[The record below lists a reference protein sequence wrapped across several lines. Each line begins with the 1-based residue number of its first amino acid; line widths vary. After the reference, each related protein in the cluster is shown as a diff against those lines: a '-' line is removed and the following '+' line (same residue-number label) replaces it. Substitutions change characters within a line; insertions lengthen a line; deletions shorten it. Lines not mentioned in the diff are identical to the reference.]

1 MSEAWLR
8 ATSLKVLGWVEYA
21 YDTSEPE
28 GDVGK
33 EEQEEVKKGT
43 YKFSLLSFV
52 MFNLIFFRKR
62 ANPSKKERERKWRK
76 ENGRLVLPIS
86 SSQKRRMSC
95 PVGIYIK
102 YSY

>member
-1 MSEAWLR
+1 MSDM
-8 ATSLKVLGWVEYA
+8 SV
-21 YDTSEPE
+21 PE

-43 YKFSLLSFV
+43 YKFSLLLFV
-52 MFNLIFFRKR
+52 IFNLIFFRKR
-62 ANPSKKERERKWRK
+62 AIPSKKEREIKQRNG
-76 ENGRLVLPIS
+76 NGRLVLPIS

-95 PVGIYIK
+95 LVGIYIK

>member
-1 MSEAWLR
+1 VSEAWLR

-21 YDTSEPE
+21 SDTSEPE

-33 EEQEEVKKGT
+33 EEQEEVKKGM
-43 YKFSLLSFV
+43 YKFSFLSFL

-62 ANPSKKERERKWRK
+62 ANLSKKERERKRGK
-76 ENGRLVLPIS
+76 GNGRLVLPIS
-86 SSQKRRMSC
+86 SSQKRQMSC

-102 YSY
+102 SSY

>member
-21 YDTSEPE
+21 SDTSEPE

-33 EEQEEVKKGT
+33 EEQEEVKEGT

-52 MFNLIFFRKR
+52 IFNLIFLRKR
-62 ANPSKKERERKWRK
+62 ANPSKR
-76 ENGRLVLPIS
+76 
-86 SSQKRRMSC
+86 
-95 PVGIYIK
+95 
-102 YSY
+102 

>member
-21 YDTSEPE
+21 SDTSEPE

-33 EEQEEVKKGT
+33 EEQGEVKKGT

-52 MFNLIFFRKR
+52 IFNLIFFRKR
-62 ANPSKKERERKWRK
+62 ANPSKR
-76 ENGRLVLPIS
+76 
-86 SSQKRRMSC
+86 
-95 PVGIYIK
+95 
-102 YSY
+102 

>member
-1 MSEAWLR
+1 VSEAWLC

-21 YDTSEPE
+21 SDTSEPE
-28 GDVGK
+28 EDVDK

-52 MFNLIFFRKR
+52 IFNLIFFRKR
-62 ANPSKKERERKWRK
+62 ANPSKKERERKRRK
-76 ENGRLVLPIS
+76 GNRRLVLPIS